1 MARIKLHKTILPIV
15 IGWGLM
21 PLTRSFERRGDIASA
36 MGDPSGALSGHV
48 AALLV
53 VVAALVCF
61 GYALYHF
68 IWRGTDAPSP
78 PATENYE
85 RVIDPVEAGPD
96 DEPFDA
102 DAIMARYLANR
113 DPQAARTYD
122 APPAA
127 PAARPAFGR
136 KRA

>member
-15 IGWGLM
+15 IGGGLM
-21 PLTRSFERRGDIASA
+21 SVSRSFERRGDIASA
-36 MGDPSGALSGHV
+36 MGDTAGALSGHV

-53 VVAALVCF
+53 VIAAVVCF

-78 PATENYE
+78 PAAETYE

-96 DEPFDA
+96 DQPFDA

-113 DPQAARTYD
+113 DPGAAQVYD
-122 APPAA
+122 TPPAA